1 MLGNNKIII
10 DYGKEGEPLNP
21 YWRVCVGG
29 GRVAEAL
36 RADFQKHLEL
46 VQREMPF
53 NYIRM
58 HGLFH
63 EDMMVYREENS
74 QPIVNWQYVDL
85 VYDHWLSI
93 GIRPFVELGFM
104 PYDLASGEETV
115 FWWKG
120 NITPPKDWE
129 RWNWFIEQYIHH
141 IIERYG
147 LTEVRRWYFEV
158 WNEPSLDF
166 FWKDADFAAYMELYE
181 HTTRTIKNIDSK
193 LRVGGPSSHG
203 FGEHIGEPPWGK

>member
-1 MLGNNKIII
+1 VILEIHKNDVITI
-10 DYGKEGEPLNP
+10 DCRASGEALKPH
-21 YWRVCVGG
+21 WRVCVGG

-46 VQREMPF
+46 VQHEMPF

-63 EDMMVYREENS
+63 EDMMIYREQDG
-74 QPIVNWQYVDL
+74 QPILNWQYVDL

-104 PYDLASGEETV
+104 PYDLASGEETI

-120 NITPPKDWE
+120 NITPPKNWE
-129 RWNWFIEQYIHH
+129 RWEWLIQQFVQHVI
-141 IIERYG
+141 
-147 LTEVRRWYFEV
+147 
-158 WNEPSLDF
+158 
-166 FWKDADFAAYMELYE
+166 
-181 HTTRTIKNIDSK
+181 
-193 LRVGGPSSHG
+193 
-203 FGEHIGEPPWGK
+203 